1 MNNIFTEQHRDY
13 INKQITKAL
22 KNIDYDKIV
31 RDYIEREFDNLYE
44 TCDIGGNIGDMVTQV
59 IYEHLVKAGLLE
71 DKERED

>member
-1 MNNIFTEQHRDY
+1 MNDIFTEQHRDY

-22 KNIDYDKIV
+22 KNVDYDKIV
-31 RDYIEREFDNLYE
+31 RDAVEREFESLYE
-44 TCDIGGNIGDMVTQV
+44 ECRLSQDIKDMVTQV